1 MKTIKGQITAS
12 LFESVLSSSVDKGA
26 TRFALWFYP
35 STTKNQRRRV
45 IERFRSYALGHEEL
59 EPVTL
64 YFGTDDAPEG
74 TPVEAMPLTFRLNA
88 ESIKKLTLHLKRLIR
103 TCDAVATY
111 ADNDSSFRCAIVL
124 HEKTVHLRG

>member
-1 MKTIKGQITAS
+1 
-12 LFESVLSSSVDKGA
+12 
-26 TRFALWFYP
+26 
-35 STTKNQRRRV
+35 
-45 IERFRSYALGHEEL
+45 
-59 EPVTL
+59 
-64 YFGTDDAPEG
+64 
-74 TPVEAMPLTFRLNA
+74 MPLTFRLNA

>member
-1 MKTIKGQITAS
+1 M
-12 LFESVLSSSVDKGA
+12 
-26 TRFALWFYP
+26 
-35 STTKNQRRRV
+35 

>member
-1 MKTIKGQITAS
+1 M
-12 LFESVLSSSVDKGA
+12 
-26 TRFALWFYP
+26 
-35 STTKNQRRRV
+35 
-45 IERFRSYALGHEEL
+45 IEWFRSYALGREEL

-64 YFGTDDAPEG
+64 YFETGDAPEG
-74 TPVEAMPLTFRLNA
+74 TPAETMPLTSRLNA
-88 ESIKKLTLHLKRLIR
+88 ESINKLTLHLKRLVR